1 MCFQE
6 LTRKT
11 HFTMTRTDKDNS
23 QKNDEIASTEVAD
36 ELELNQPEAEVTEDG
51 PDVSGGAQT
60 TPEPAAEADAQSMPA
75 EDSTELAA
83 EGSAEPADQITALL
97 DQVAEYQDSYLRAKA
112 EVDNIRK
119 RAETEVANARKF
131 ALEGFIRELLTVK
144 DSLEMALAVDQS
156 SGSEVDNRGVNEGLE
171 LILRQLESVFSKF
184 SVEIIEPE
192 VGDKLDPDQHQ
203 AMSVEESQDI
213 PPNCVSKVIQKGYS
227 LNNRLLRPAM
237 VLVAKLPGETA
248 GKG

>member
-1 MCFQE
+1 
-6 LTRKT
+6 
-11 HFTMTRTDKDNS
+11 MTRTDKDNS

-36 ELELNQPEAEVTEDG
+36 ELELNQPEAEVIEDG
-51 PDVSGGAQT
+51 SDVSGGAQT
-60 TPEPAAEADAQSMPA
+60 TPEPAAEADSQSTPA

-144 DSLEMALAVDQS
+144 DSLEMALAVDQP

-171 LILRQLESVFSKF
+171 LILRQLESVFSNF
-184 SVEIIEPE
+184 SVEMIEPE

>member
-1 MCFQE
+1 
-6 LTRKT
+6 
-11 HFTMTRTDKDNS
+11 MTRTDKDNS

-36 ELELNQPEAEVTEDG
+36 ELELNQPETEVIEDG
-51 PDVSGGAQT
+51 SDVSGGAQT
-60 TPEPAAEADAQSMPA
+60 TPEPAAEADAQSTPA

-171 LILRQLESVFSKF
+171 LILRQLESVFSNF
-184 SVEIIEPE
+184 SVEMIEPE

>member
-1 MCFQE
+1 
-6 LTRKT
+6 
-11 HFTMTRTDKDNS
+11 MTRTGKDNS
-23 QKNDEIASTEVAD
+23 QKNDEIASSEVVD
-36 ELELNQPEAEVTEDG
+36 ELELNKPQADGTEDG
-51 PDVSGGAQT
+51 VDVSAVSSGGVQA
-60 TPEPAAEADAQSMPA
+60 TPEPAAEADTQSTPA

-83 EGSAEPADQITALL
+83 EGSAESADQITALL
-97 DQVAEYQDSYLRAKA
+97 EQVAEYQDSYLRAKA

-131 ALEGFIRELLTVK
+131 ALEGFLRELLTVK
-144 DSLEMALAVDQS
+144 DSLEMALAVDQQ
-156 SGSEVDNRGVNEGLE
+156 SGLEASNHGVSEGLE
-171 LILRQLESVFSKF
+171 LILRQLESVFANF
-184 SVEIIEPE
+184 SVETIEPE

>member
-1 MCFQE
+1 
-6 LTRKT
+6 
-11 HFTMTRTDKDNS
+11 MTRTGKENS
-23 QKNDEIASTEVAD
+23 QKNDEIASSEVVD
-36 ELELNQPEAEVTEDG
+36 ELEVNKPQADGTEDG
-51 PDVSGGAQT
+51 VDVSAVPSGGAQT
-60 TPEPAAEADAQSMPA
+60 TPEPAAGADAQSTPA
-75 EDSTELAA
+75 EGSTEVAAEVAA
-83 EGSAEPADQITALL
+83 EGSAESADQITALL

-144 DSLEMALAVDQS
+144 DSLEMALAVDQQS
-156 SGSEVDNRGVNEGLE
+156 DSEAGNRGVSEGLE
-171 LILRQLESVFSKF
+171 LILRQLESVFSNF
-184 SVEIIEPE
+184 SVQMIEPE

>member
-1 MCFQE
+1 
-6 LTRKT
+6 
-11 HFTMTRTDKDNS
+11 MTRTGKENS

-36 ELELNQPEAEVTEDG
+36 ELELNQPEAETEDG
-51 PDVSGGAQT
+51 SDVSGGAQT
-60 TPEPAAEADAQSMPA
+60 TPEPAAGADAQSTPA
-75 EDSTELAA
+75 EDSTEVAA
-83 EGSAEPADQITALL
+83 ESADQITALL

-203 AMSVEESQDI
+203 AMSVEESEDI
-213 PPNCVSKVIQKGYS
+213 PPNCVTKVIQKGYS

>member
-1 MCFQE
+1 
-6 LTRKT
+6 
-11 HFTMTRTDKDNS
+11 MTRTGKENS
-23 QKNDEIASTEVAD
+23 QKNDEIASSEVVD
-36 ELELNQPEAEVTEDG
+36 ELELNKPQADGTEDG
-51 PDVSGGAQT
+51 VDISAVPSGGTQT
-60 TPEPAAEADAQSMPA
+60 TPEPAAGADAQSTPA
-75 EDSTELAA
+75 EDSTEVAA
-83 EGSAEPADQITALL
+83 ESADQITALL

-144 DSLEMALAVDQS
+144 DSLEMALAVDQQS
-156 SGSEVDNRGVNEGLE
+156 VSEAGNRGVSEGLE
-171 LILRQLESVFSKF
+171 LILRQLESVFANF
-184 SVEIIEPE
+184 SVETVEPE

-248 GKG
+248 EKG

>member
-1 MCFQE
+1 
-6 LTRKT
+6 
-11 HFTMTRTDKDNS
+11 MTRTGKENS
-23 QKNDEIASTEVAD
+23 QKNDEIANDEVAD
-36 ELELNQPEAEVTEDG
+36 ELELNKPQADGTEDG
-51 PDVSGGAQT
+51 VDISAVPSGGAQT
-60 TPEPAAEADAQSMPA
+60 TPEPAAGADAQSTPA
-75 EDSTELAA
+75 EDGTEVAA
-83 EGSAEPADQITALL
+83 ESADQITALL

-144 DSLEMALAVDQS
+144 DSLEMALAVDQQS
-156 SGSEVDNRGVNEGLE
+156 VSEAGNRGVSEGLE
-171 LILRQLESVFSKF
+171 LILRQLESVFANF
-184 SVEIIEPE
+184 SVETVEPE

-237 VLVAKLPGETA
+237 VLVAKLPGEA
-248 GKG
+248 AEKG

>member
-1 MCFQE
+1 
-6 LTRKT
+6 
-11 HFTMTRTDKDNS
+11 MTRTDKDNS

-36 ELELNQPEAEVTEDG
+36 ELELNQTEAEVTEDG
-51 PDVSGGAQT
+51 PDVSGRAQT
-60 TPEPAAEADAQSMPA
+60 IPEPAAEPAAEADAQSMPA

-144 DSLEMALAVDQS
+144 DSLEMALTADQP
-156 SGSEVDNRGVNEGLE
+156 SGSEVGNRGVSEGLE
-171 LILRQLESVFSKF
+171 LILRQLESVFSNF
-184 SVEIIEPE
+184 SVEMIEPE

>member
-1 MCFQE
+1 
-6 LTRKT
+6 
-11 HFTMTRTDKDNS
+11 MTRTAKENS
-23 QKNDEIASTEVAD
+23 QKNDEIASSDVAD
-36 ELELNQPEAEVTEDG
+36 ELELNKPETEVTEDG
-51 PDVSGGAQT
+51 PDVGAVSNGGAQRAS
-60 TPEPAAEADAQSMPA
+60 ESAAEADAQSTPA
-75 EDSTELAA
+75 EDGTEVAA
-83 EGSAEPADQITALL
+83 ESADQITALL

-131 ALEGFIRELLTVK
+131 ALEGFTRELLTVK
-144 DSLEMALAVDQS
+144 DSLEMALAVDQQS
-156 SGSEVDNRGVNEGLE
+156 VSEAGNRGVSEGLE
-171 LILRQLESVFSKF
+171 LILRQLESVFANF
-184 SVEIIEPE
+184 SVETVEPE

-237 VLVAKLPGETA
+237 VLVAKLPGGAAE
-248 GKG
+248 KG

>member
-1 MCFQE
+1 
-6 LTRKT
+6 
-11 HFTMTRTDKDNS
+11 MTRTGKDNS
-23 QKNDEIASTEVAD
+23 QKNDEIANDEVAD
-36 ELELNQPEAEVTEDG
+36 ELELNNPQANGTEDG
-51 PDVSGGAQT
+51 VDVSAVSSRGSKT
-60 TPEPAAEADAQSMPA
+60 TPEHVAEADAQSTPA

-83 EGSAEPADQITALL
+83 EGSAESTDQITVLL

-131 ALEGFIRELLTVK
+131 ALEAFIRELLTVK
-144 DSLEMALAVDQS
+144 DSLEMALAVDQQTD
-156 SGSEVDNRGVNEGLE
+156 SGVGNRGVSEGLE
-171 LILRQLESVFSKF
+171 LILKQMESVFANF
-184 SVEIIEPE
+184 SVETVEPE

-203 AMSVEESQDI
+203 AMSVEESHDI

-248 GKG
+248 EKG

>member
-1 MCFQE
+1 
-6 LTRKT
+6 
-11 HFTMTRTDKDNS
+11 MTSTDKDNS
-23 QKNDEIASTEVAD
+23 QKNDEIASTEDTD
-36 ELELNQPEAEVTEDG
+36 ELELNQPETEVTEDG
-51 PDVSGGAQT
+51 SDISSRAQS
-60 TPEPAAEADAQSMPA
+60 TPESAADADAESTPE

-83 EGSAEPADQITALL
+83 EGSVDSVDQITALL

-119 RAETEVANARKF
+119 RAETEVANARKY

-144 DSLEMALAVDQS
+144 DSLEIALAVDQRLD
-156 SGSEVDNRGVNEGLE
+156 SEASNLGVNEGLE
-171 LILRQLESVFSKF
+171 LILKQLESVFAKF
-184 SVEIIEPE
+184 SVETVEPE

-203 AMSVEESQDI
+203 AMSVEESPDV
-213 PPNCVSKVIQKGYS
+213 PSNCVSKVIQKGYS

-237 VLVAKLPGETA
+237 VVVAKAPGNTA

>member
-1 MCFQE
+1 
-6 LTRKT
+6 
-11 HFTMTRTDKDNS
+11 MTRTDKDNS

-36 ELELNQPEAEVTEDG
+36 ELELNQPETEVTEDG
-51 PDVSGGAQT
+51 SDVSGGAQT
-60 TPEPAAEADAQSMPA
+60 TPDPAAEADAQSTPA
-75 EDSTELAA
+75 EDSTELAP
-83 EGSAEPADQITALL
+83 EGSAESAAQITALL

-144 DSLEMALAVDQS
+144 DSLEMALTADQP
-156 SGSEVDNRGVNEGLE
+156 SGSEVGNRGVSEGLE
-171 LILRQLESVFSKF
+171 LILRQLESVFSNF
-184 SVEIIEPE
+184 SVQMIEPE

-213 PPNCVSKVIQKGYS
+213 PPNCVSKVIQNGSS

>member
-1 MCFQE
+1 
-6 LTRKT
+6 
-11 HFTMTRTDKDNS
+11 MTRTCKDNS

-36 ELELNQPEAEVTEDG
+36 ELELNQPETEVTEDG
-51 PDVSGGAQT
+51 SDVSGGAQT
-60 TPEPAAEADAQSMPA
+60 TPELAAEADAQSTPA
-75 EDSTELAA
+75 EDSTELAP
-83 EGSAEPADQITALL
+83 EGSAEAAAQITALL

-144 DSLEMALAVDQS
+144 DSLEMALTADQP
-156 SGSEVDNRGVNEGLE
+156 SGSEVGNRGVSEGLE
-171 LILRQLESVFSKF
+171 LILRQLESVFSNF
-184 SVEIIEPE
+184 SVQMIEPE

>member
-36 ELELNQPEAEVTEDG
+36 ELELNQTEAEVTEDG

-60 TPEPAAEADAQSMPA
+60 IPEPAAEAAAQSMPA

-203 AMSVEESQDI
+203 AMSVEESEDI

>member
-1 MCFQE
+1 
-6 LTRKT
+6 
-11 HFTMTRTDKDNS
+11 MTRTDKDNS

-36 ELELNQPEAEVTEDG
+36 ELELNQTEAEVTEDG

-83 EGSAEPADQITALL
+83 EGAVEAADQITVLL

>member
-1 MCFQE
+1 
-6 LTRKT
+6 
-11 HFTMTRTDKDNS
+11 MTRTGKDNS
-23 QKNDEIASTEVAD
+23 QKNDEIASSEVAD
-36 ELELNQPEAEVTEDG
+36 ELELNKPEAEVIEDG
-51 PDVSGGAQT
+51 SDVSAISSGGAQT
-60 TPEPAAEADAQSMPA
+60 TPESAAEADAQSTPA
-75 EDSTELAA
+75 EDSTEVAA
-83 EGSAEPADQITALL
+83 EGSAESADQITTLL
-97 DQVAEYQDSYLRAKA
+97 DQVAEFQDSYLRAKA

-144 DSLEMALAVDQS
+144 DSLEMALTADQP
-156 SGSEVDNRGVNEGLE
+156 SGSEVGNRGVSEGLE
-171 LILRQLESVFSKF
+171 LILRQLESVFSNF
-184 SVEIIEPE
+184 SVQMIEPE

>member
-1 MCFQE
+1 
-6 LTRKT
+6 
-11 HFTMTRTDKDNS
+11 MTRTDKDNS

-36 ELELNQPEAEVTEDG
+36 ELELNQPETEVIEDG
-51 PDVSGGAQT
+51 SDVSGGAQT
-60 TPEPAAEADAQSMPA
+60 TPEPAAEADAQSTPA
-75 EDSTELAA
+75 EDSTELVA
-83 EGSAEPADQITALL
+83 EGSAESADQITALL

-171 LILRQLESVFSKF
+171 LILRQLESVFSNF
-184 SVEIIEPE
+184 SVEMIEPE

-203 AMSVEESQDI
+203 AMSVEESQDV

>member
-1 MCFQE
+1 
-6 LTRKT
+6 
-11 HFTMTRTDKDNS
+11 MTRTGKDNS

-36 ELELNQPEAEVTEDG
+36 ELELNKPEAEVIEDG
-51 PDVSGGAQT
+51 SDVSAVSSGGDQT
-60 TPEPAAEADAQSMPA
+60 TPEPAADADAQATPA
-75 EDSTELAA
+75 EDGAELAA
-83 EGSAEPADQITALL
+83 EDNAGSADQITALL

-144 DSLEMALAVDQS
+144 DSLEMALTADQP
-156 SGSEVDNRGVNEGLE
+156 SGSEVGNRGVSEGLE
-171 LILRQLESVFSKF
+171 LILRQLESVFSNF
-184 SVEIIEPE
+184 SVEMIEPE

>member
-1 MCFQE
+1 
-6 LTRKT
+6 
-11 HFTMTRTDKDNS
+11 MTRTGKDNS

-36 ELELNQPEAEVTEDG
+36 ELELNQPETEVIEDG
-51 PDVSGGAQT
+51 SDVSGGAQT
-60 TPEPAAEADAQSMPA
+60 TPEPAAEADAQSTPA

-83 EGSAEPADQITALL
+83 EGSAESAAQITALL

-144 DSLEMALAVDQS
+144 DSLEMALTADQP
-156 SGSEVDNRGVNEGLE
+156 SGSEVGNRGVSEGLE
-171 LILRQLESVFSKF
+171 LILRQLESVFSNF
-184 SVEIIEPE
+184 SVQMIEPE

>member
-1 MCFQE
+1 LCFQE

-36 ELELNQPEAEVTEDG
+36 ELELNQTEAEVTEDG

-60 TPEPAAEADAQSMPA
+60 TPEPAAEADAQSTPA

-83 EGSAEPADQITALL
+83 EGSAESAAQITALL

-156 SGSEVDNRGVNEGLE
+156 SGSEVGNRGVSEGLE
-171 LILRQLESVFSKF
+171 LILRQLESVFSNF
-184 SVEIIEPE
+184 SVEMIEPE

>member
-1 MCFQE
+1 
-6 LTRKT
+6 
-11 HFTMTRTDKDNS
+11 MTSTDKDNS
-23 QKNDEIASTEVAD
+23 QKNDGIASTEVAD
-36 ELELNQPEAEVTEDG
+36 ELELDQPETEVTEDG
-51 PDVSGGAQT
+51 SDIGGGAQKT
-60 TPEPAAEADAQSMPA
+60 SEPAAGADAQSTTA
-75 EDSTELAA
+75 EDSTELTA
-83 EGSAEPADQITALL
+83 EGSAESVDQITALL

-144 DSLEMALAVDQS
+144 DSLEIALAVDQQLD
-156 SGSEVDNRGVNEGLE
+156 SEASNLGVNEGLE
-171 LILRQLESVFSKF
+171 LILKQLESVFAKF
-184 SVEIIEPE
+184 SVETVEPE

-203 AMSVEESQDI
+203 AMSVEESQDV
-213 PPNCVSKVIQKGYS
+213 PSNCVSKVIQKGYS

-237 VLVAKLPGETA
+237 VVVAKSPGETA

>member
-1 MCFQE
+1 
-6 LTRKT
+6 
-11 HFTMTRTDKDNS
+11 MTRTGKDNS

-36 ELELNQPEAEVTEDG
+36 ELELNQPETEVTEDG
-51 PDVSGGAQT
+51 SDINDEAQT
-60 TPEPAAEADAQSMPA
+60 TSEPVAGVDAQSTPA
-75 EDSTELAA
+75 EDSAELAA
-83 EGSAEPADQITALL
+83 EGSGESVDQISVLL

-144 DSLEMALAVDQS
+144 DSLEMALAVDQQS
-156 SGSEVDNRGVNEGLE
+156 DSGAGNHRVSEGLE
-171 LILRQLESVFSKF
+171 LILRQMESGFANF
-184 SVEIIEPE
+184 SVETVEPE

-203 AMSVEESQDI
+203 AMSVEESQDV
-213 PPNCVSKVIQKGYS
+213 PSNCVSKVIQKGYS

-237 VLVAKLPGETA
+237 VMVAKVPGKTA

>member
-1 MCFQE
+1 
-6 LTRKT
+6 
-11 HFTMTRTDKDNS
+11 MTRTDKDNS

-51 PDVSGGAQT
+51 SDVSGGAQT

-83 EGSAEPADQITALL
+83 EGSAESADQITALL

-144 DSLEMALAVDQS
+144 DSLEMALAVAQS

-171 LILRQLESVFSKF
+171 LILRQLESVFSNF
-184 SVEIIEPE
+184 SVEMIEPE

>member
-1 MCFQE
+1 
-6 LTRKT
+6 
-11 HFTMTRTDKDNS
+11 MTRTGKDNS
-23 QKNDEIASTEVAD
+23 QKDDGIASTEVTD
-36 ELELNQPEAEVTEDG
+36 ELELKQPETEVSEDG
-51 PDVSGGAQT
+51 SDIGGGAQK
-60 TPEPAAEADAQSMPA
+60 TPEPAAEADAQSTPA

-83 EGSAEPADQITALL
+83 EGSAKSADQIAMLL

-144 DSLEMALAVDQS
+144 DSLEMALAVDQP
-156 SGSEVDNRGVNEGLE
+156 SGSEAGNRSVSEGLE
-171 LILRQLESVFSKF
+171 LILRQMESVFSNF
-184 SVEIIEPE
+184 AVQMIEPE

-203 AMSVEESQDI
+203 AMSVEEAQDV

-237 VLVAKLPGETA
+237 VMVAKAPGKTA

>member
-1 MCFQE
+1 
-6 LTRKT
+6 
-11 HFTMTRTDKDNS
+11 MTRTGKDNS

-36 ELELNQPEAEVTEDG
+36 ELELNQPETEVIEDG
-51 PDVSGGAQT
+51 SDVSGGAQT
-60 TPEPAAEADAQSMPA
+60 TPEPAAEADAQSTPA

-83 EGSAEPADQITALL
+83 EGSAESADQITALL

-119 RAETEVANARKF
+119 RAETEVATARKF
-131 ALEGFIRELLTVK
+131 ALEGVVRELLTVK
-144 DSLEMALAVDQS
+144 DSLEMALAVDQP
-156 SGSEVDNRGVNEGLE
+156 SGSEADNRGVSEGLE
-171 LILRQLESVFSKF
+171 LILRQLESVFSNF
-184 SVEIIEPE
+184 SVEMIEPE

-203 AMSVEESQDI
+203 AMSVEEAQDI

-237 VLVAKLPGETA
+237 VLVAKLPGETV

>member
-1 MCFQE
+1 
-6 LTRKT
+6 
-11 HFTMTRTDKDNS
+11 MTRTGKDNS
-23 QKNDEIASTEVAD
+23 QKNDEIANDEVAD
-36 ELELNQPEAEVTEDG
+36 ELELNKSQAEATEDG
-51 PDVSGGAQT
+51 VDVSAVSSGGTQT
-60 TPEPAAEADAQSMPA
+60 TPEPAAGADAQSTPA
-75 EDSTELAA
+75 EDSTEVAA
-83 EGSAEPADQITALL
+83 EGSAESADQITALL

-131 ALEGFIRELLTVK
+131 ALEAFIRELLTVK

-156 SGSEVDNRGVNEGLE
+156 SGSELDNRGVNEGLE

-203 AMSVEESQDI
+203 AMSVEEAQDI
-213 PPNCVSKVIQKGYS
+213 PPNCVSKVIQKGYL

-248 GKG
+248 EKG

>member
-36 ELELNQPEAEVTEDG
+36 ELELNQTEAEVTEDG
-51 PDVSGGAQT
+51 PDVSGGAQA

-203 AMSVEESQDI
+203 AMSVEESEDI

>member
-1 MCFQE
+1 
-6 LTRKT
+6 
-11 HFTMTRTDKDNS
+11 MTRTGKENS
-23 QKNDEIASTEVAD
+23 QKNDEIASSEVVD
-36 ELELNQPEAEVTEDG
+36 ELELNKPQADGTEDG
-51 PDVSGGAQT
+51 VDVSAVSSGGAQT
-60 TPEPAAEADAQSMPA
+60 TPEPAAGADAQSTPA
-75 EDSTELAA
+75 EDSTEVAA
-83 EGSAEPADQITALL
+83 ESADQITALL

-144 DSLEMALAVDQS
+144 DSLEMALAVDQQS
-156 SGSEVDNRGVNEGLE
+156 VSEAGNRGVSEGLE
-171 LILRQLESVFSKF
+171 LILRQLESVFANF
-184 SVEIIEPE
+184 SVETVEPE

-237 VLVAKLPGETA
+237 VLVAKLPGEA
-248 GKG
+248 AEKG

>member
-1 MCFQE
+1 
-6 LTRKT
+6 
-11 HFTMTRTDKDNS
+11 MTRTDKDNS

-36 ELELNQPEAEVTEDG
+36 ELELNQPEAEVIEDG
-51 PDVSGGAQT
+51 SDVSGGAQT
-60 TPEPAAEADAQSMPA
+60 TPEPAAEADAQSTPA

-83 EGSAEPADQITALL
+83 EGTAEPADQITALL

-119 RAETEVANARKF
+119 RTETEVANARKF

-171 LILRQLESVFSKF
+171 LILRQLESVFSNF
-184 SVEIIEPE
+184 SVEMIEPE

-203 AMSVEESQDI
+203 AMSMEESQDI

>member
-1 MCFQE
+1 
-6 LTRKT
+6 
-11 HFTMTRTDKDNS
+11 MTRTGKDNS

-36 ELELNQPEAEVTEDG
+36 ELELNQPETEVIEDG
-51 PDVSGGAQT
+51 SNVSGGAQT
-60 TPEPAAEADAQSMPA
+60 TPEPAAEADAQSTPA

-83 EGSAEPADQITALL
+83 EGSAESADQITALL

-171 LILRQLESVFSKF
+171 LILRQLESVFSNF
-184 SVEIIEPE
+184 SVEMIEPE

-203 AMSVEESQDI
+203 AMSVEESQDV

>member
-1 MCFQE
+1 
-6 LTRKT
+6 
-11 HFTMTRTDKDNS
+11 MTRIRKDNS
-23 QKNDEIASTEVAD
+23 QKNDEIATDQVAD
-36 ELELNQPEAEVTEDG
+36 ELESNKPQADVTEDG
-51 PDVSGGAQT
+51 SDVSGVSNGGARK
-60 TPEPAAEADAQSMPA
+60 TPAPAQENEVQSMPA
-75 EDSTELAA
+75 EDRTDFTA
-83 EGSAEPADQITALL
+83 EGSVESTEQIAALL

-131 ALEGFIRELLTVK
+131 ALEGFTRELLTVK
-144 DSLEMALAVDQS
+144 DSLEMALAVDQQS
-156 SGSEVDNRGVNEGLE
+156 DSETGNHGVSEGLE
-171 LILRQLESVFSKF
+171 LILKQLESVFSNF
-184 SVEIIEPE
+184 SVETVEPE

-203 AMSVEESQDI
+203 AMSVEESQDV

-237 VLVAKLPGETA
+237 VVVAKSPGETA

>member
-1 MCFQE
+1 
-6 LTRKT
+6 
-11 HFTMTRTDKDNS
+11 MTRTDKDNS

-36 ELELNQPEAEVTEDG
+36 ELELNQPEAEVIEDG
-51 PDVSGGAQT
+51 SDVSGGAQT
-60 TPEPAAEADAQSMPA
+60 TPEPAAEADAQSTPA

-171 LILRQLESVFSKF
+171 LILRQLESVFSNF
-184 SVEIIEPE
+184 SVEMIEPE

>member
-36 ELELNQPEAEVTEDG
+36 ELELNQTEAEVTEDG

-60 TPEPAAEADAQSMPA
+60 IPEPAAEAAAQSMPA

>member
-1 MCFQE
+1 
-6 LTRKT
+6 
-11 HFTMTRTDKDNS
+11 MTRTDKDNS

-36 ELELNQPEAEVTEDG
+36 ELELNQPETEVIEDG
-51 PDVSGGAQT
+51 SDVSGGAQT
-60 TPEPAAEADAQSMPA
+60 TPEPAAEADAQSTPA

-144 DSLEMALAVDQS
+144 DSLEMALAVDQP
-156 SGSEVDNRGVNEGLE
+156 SGSEVGNRGVSEGLE

-203 AMSVEESQDI
+203 AMSVEESQDV